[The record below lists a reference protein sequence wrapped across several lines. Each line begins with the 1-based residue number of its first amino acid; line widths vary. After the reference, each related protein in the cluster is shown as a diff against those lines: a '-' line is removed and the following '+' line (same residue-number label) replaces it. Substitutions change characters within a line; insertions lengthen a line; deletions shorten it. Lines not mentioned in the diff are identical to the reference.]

1 MTISYDNI
9 RVKPV
14 DTFPYAIHFTIA
26 EDNSVVILRVL
37 VIFQRDLVDFR
48 PAVGFLQFPLQGP
61 TNRDHSQNQSQRYD
75 H

>member
-26 EDNSVVILRVL
+26 EDNSVVILRV
-37 VIFQRDLVDFR
+37 FN
-48 PAVGFLQFPLQGP
+48 
-61 TNRDHSQNQSQRYD
+61 TNQNPIW
-75 H
+75 